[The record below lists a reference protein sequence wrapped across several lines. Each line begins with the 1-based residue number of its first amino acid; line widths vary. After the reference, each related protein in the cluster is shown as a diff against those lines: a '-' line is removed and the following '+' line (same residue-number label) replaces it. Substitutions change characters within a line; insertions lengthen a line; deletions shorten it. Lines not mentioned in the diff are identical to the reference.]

1 MNIPFILFVGFRY
14 FKEKRTSEKF
24 VSPVP
29 GLGLGGSIKNLIS
42 SGLHALGLPVKT
54 ILSITGIAV
63 GVMTLTSV
71 IGVMNGF
78 QLSFIEPILN
88 IGSYHI
94 QISGG
99 PEIDD
104 QTAAAIRELP
114 AVTALVPFTESQG
127 LIEGKTICI
136 LRGIPANIL
145 ELDPSI
151 QKSFDREYYQMPDEE
166 TLGQEDSIVIGN
178 QLAVHLGIRLG
189 DSISI
194 TTFGGTWSSR
204 KKVTGIFQTWYY
216 EIDKAWG
223 FISLKTAAGFYKEDE
238 RLPLTYGV
246 KIKNR
251 FIDNSTVRA
260 IKKILG
266 NEYTVK
272 SWREFN
278 RNFFGALLM
287 EKILMMVLVGL
298 IFIVVGFN
306 IFHSLKRSV
315 YERKEEIALLK
326 ALGASPGS
334 IKNIFVLEGL
344 LIGILG
350 CFFGICAGLF
360 IANNI
365 NEIFRLTE
373 DIINNHIF
381 LNIENVLA
389 QIKIIVRFGR
399 VSIFS
404 PDIFYIKNVPIRI
417 LLPETCMITFF
428 AILCS
433 YLASYF
439 ASRKVVMIK
448 PAEILRYE

>member
-14 FKEKRTSEKF
+14 FKEKRKSKRTA
-24 VSPVP
+24 
-29 GLGLGGSIKNLIS
+29 S
-42 SGLHALGLPVKT
+42 SV
-54 ILSITGIAV
+54 LSITGITV
-63 GVMTLTSV
+63 GVMTLTAV

-94 QISGG
+94 QISRG
-99 PEIDD
+99 PEMSEEVISD
-104 QTAAAIRELP
+104 IRNLP
-114 AVTALVPFTESQG
+114 QVTALVPFTETQA

-136 LRGIPANIL
+136 IRGIPAHIR

-151 QKSFDREYYQMPDEE
+151 EKSFDTEYYDMPDVEN
-166 TLGQEDSIVIGN
+166 LGDMDSIIIGN
-178 QLAVHLGIRLG
+178 QLAIHLGIREG
-189 DSISI
+189 DSISV
-194 TTFGGTWSSR
+194 TTFGGNWSSR

-216 EIDKAWG
+216 EIDKTWA
-223 FISLKTAAGFYKEDE
+223 FVSLETAAHFYSDKEE
-238 RLPLTYGV
+238 LPLTYGV
-246 KIKNR
+246 KLKNR
-251 FIDNSTVRA
+251 FIDRGAVES
-260 IKKILG
+260 IKQILG
-266 NEYTVK
+266 EGYTVQ

-315 YERKEEIALLK
+315 FERKEEIALLK

-334 IKNIFVLEGL
+334 IKNIFILEGL

-350 CFFGICAGLF
+350 CFFGILAGLL

-365 NEIFRLTE
+365 NEVFRLTE
-373 DIINNHIF
+373 KFINNFLF
-381 LNIENVLA
+381 LNIENILR
-389 QIKIIVRFGR
+389 QLNLDIQFQR

-433 YLASYF
+433 YMASFF
-439 ASRKVVMIK
+439 ASRKVVIIK